1 MGEEMSDIHCPEGFT
16 RDGGYDHS
24 GSGSATRRPVP
35 ARDSSIFVG
44 YWVVVTRHPQL
55 GNSDGVAPHKS
66 VACETVFCLVLIER
80 S

>member
-1 MGEEMSDIHCPEGFT
+1 MSTGTVLVDLPGT
-16 RDGGYDHS
+16 ADTN
-24 GSGSATRRPVP
+24 SARC
-35 ARDSSIFVG
+35 SIVKDYMNVG

>member
-1 MGEEMSDIHCPEGFT
+1 MQALELQVQ
-16 RDGGYDHS
+16 GGRFYIVLSCAADL
-24 GSGSATRRPVP
+24 
-35 ARDSSIFVG
+35 VG

-55 GNSDGVAPHKS
+55 SNSDGVAPHKS